1 MQACLAR
8 LLSRLQP
15 AAFKAALPENTIVS
29 IDTLEKMYRTDAG
42 VVLATDG
49 NAETNNND
57 DGAGTMEC
65 IYFGTCKIW
74 GYGNGT
80 GPWVRK
86 LEHATTIPHTCT

>member
-1 MQACLAR
+1 MGLCCH
-8 LLSRLQP
+8 
-15 AAFKAALPENTIVS
+15 
-29 IDTLEKMYRTDAG
+29 
-42 VVLATDG
+42 VVPLDG

-80 GPWVRK
+80 GPWCERILLVWRK
-86 LEHATTIPHTCT
+86 PESID

>member
-1 MQACLAR
+1 MCLP
-8 LLSRLQP
+8 L
-15 AAFKAALPENTIVS
+15 
-29 IDTLEKMYRTDAG
+29 
-42 VVLATDG
+42 DG

-80 GPWVRK
+80 GPWVRHPSLK
-86 LEHATTIPHTCT
+86 LPSMIHSSGN